1 MKEVI
6 EKLISANKTIS
17 TMESCTGGCLAN
29 EITNIE
35 DSSKVFSFG
44 AITYSNEYK
53 VKLGVNKET
62 IDKYTVYSKE
72 VSNEM
77 SKAICNYTG
86 SNYGVG
92 ITGKL
97 NKEDINNKTNQND
110 IVYISVY
117 DKDNDKY
124 YNQTLTVSSF
134 DRKENKSII
143 VKVII
148 DMLIT
153 IIK

>member
-6 EKLISANKTIS
+6 EKLISINKTIS

-44 AITYSNEYK
+44 AVTYSSEYK
-53 VKLGVNKET
+53 IKLGVNKEI
-62 IDKYTVYSKE
+62 IDKYTVCSKE

-77 SKAICNYTG
+77 SKSICNYTN

-92 ITGKL
+92 ITGL
-97 NKEDINNKTNQND
+97 LDD
-110 IVYISVY
+110 SSIVYISIY
-117 DKDNDKY
+117 DKDNNKY
-124 YNQTLTVSSF
+124 YNQTLTSSNKN
-134 DRKENKSII
+134 RKENKKII
-143 VKVII
+143 IKIII
-148 DMLIT
+148 DMLNN
-153 IIK
+153 IIKEEI

>member
-6 EKLISANKTIS
+6 EKLISINKTIS
-17 TMESCTGGCLAN
+17 VMESCTGGCLSN

-44 AITYSNEYK
+44 AVTYSDEYK

-72 VSNEM
+72 VSDEM
-77 SKAICNYTG
+77 SKAICNYTN

-97 NKEDINNKTNQND
+97 TDDN
-110 IVYISVY
+110 IVYISIY
-117 DKDNDKY
+117 DGNNNKY
-124 YNQTLTVSSF
+124 YNQTLTMSNVI
-134 DRKENKSII
+134 RKEKKEII
-143 VKVII
+143 IKIII
-148 DMLIT
+148 DMLNN